1 LAQSGHRAVAV
12 IETEF
17 TRAAPRPNIA
27 NGYQQAGI
35 YVGQI
40 LRGAN
45 PATLPVLQ
53 PTRFLLLLNLKAA
66 KVLGMIITDRLLA
79 LADEVIE

>member
-1 LAQSGHRAVAV
+1 MSYGPNLANSYRQVGVY
-12 IETEF
+12 T
-17 TRAAPRPNIA
+17 
-27 NGYQQAGI
+27 
-35 YVGQI
+35 GQI

-53 PTRFLLLLNLKAA
+53 PTHFVFFLNLKTA
-66 KVLGMIITDRLLA
+66 KVLGLAIPDKLLA